1 MNFLEAIILG
11 IVQGLTEF
19 LPVSSSAHVQ
29 IASELMQVPGLSDKN
44 SATTAF
50 IATIQ
55 LGTEAAVLIYF
66 AKDIAR
72 LVKAWFRGVFNS
84 KHRGNADYRM
94 AWLVIIASI
103 PVGLAGYL
111 LREFIQET
119 VRTLW
124 VVAFTML
131 LFAGILYLADRYG
144 RKQKEVADMTFNTA
158 LGFGLGQALAVI
170 PGVSRSGASISFG
183 LFAGFNR
190 ATAARFSFLIG
201 IPAVLA
207 SGLIEFKDSYQ
218 QLDAAALSGTIVAT
232 ITSFVVGY
240 AVISGLL
247 KYLNKG
253 SFMPFVIWRLVVGIA
268 LLVMLSNGWI
278 TA

>member
-1 MNFLEAIILG
+1 MNFLQAIILG

-66 AKDIAR
+66 AKDIGR
-72 LVKAWFRGVFNS
+72 LVSAWFKGLFSSAARA
-84 KHRGNADYRM
+84 NADYKM
-94 AWLVIIASI
+94 AWFVIIASI
-103 PVGLAGYL
+103 PVGLAGL
-111 LREFIQET
+111 MLRHFIEDT
-119 VRTLW
+119 FRTLW
-124 VVAFTML
+124 VIAVTMILFGLIL
-131 LFAGILYLADRYG
+131 LLADRLG
-144 RKQKEVADMTFNTA
+144 SKQKAIKELTFGSA
-158 LGFGLGQALAVI
+158 IGFGLGQMLSVI

-183 LFAGFNR
+183 LIAGFNR
-190 ATAARFSFLIG
+190 AAAARFSFLIG

-207 SGLIEFKDSYQ
+207 SGLIQFKDSYQ
-218 QLDAAALSGTIVAT
+218 NLDTDALTGTLIAT
-232 ITSFVVGY
+232 VTSFIVGY
-240 AVISGLL
+240 LVIAGLL

-253 SFMPFVIWRLVVGIA
+253 SFLPFVIWRVSVGIG
-268 LLVMLSNGWI
+268 LLVLLSLGLI
-278 TA
+278 SA

>member
-1 MNFLEAIILG
+1 MSFFEAIILG
-11 IVQGLTEF
+11 LVQGLTEF

-29 IASELMQVPGLSDKN
+29 IFSELMQVQGLSDKN

-66 AKDIAR
+66 AKDISR
-72 LVKAWFRGVFNS
+72 LVKAWFRGVFNPS
-84 KHRGNADYRM
+84 ARDNSDYKM
-94 AWLVIIASI
+94 AWMVILASI
-103 PVGLAGYL
+103 PVGLVGYL
-111 LREFIQET
+111 LRGFIQET

-124 VVAFTML
+124 VVAFTMI

-144 RKQKEVADMTFNTA
+144 RREKQVKDVTFNSA
-158 LGFGLGQALAVI
+158 LGFGLSQALAVI

-183 LFAGFNR
+183 LFAGFTR
-190 ATAARFSFLIG
+190 AAAARFSFLIG

-207 SGLIEFKDSYQ
+207 SGIVEFKDSYQ
-218 QLDAAALSGTIVAT
+218 YLDSAALSGTIVAT
-232 ITSFVVGY
+232 VTSFLVGY
-240 AVISGLL
+240 VVIAGLL

-253 SFMPFVIWRLVVGIA
+253 SFMPFVIWRLVVGFA
-268 LLVMLSNGWI
+268 LLIMLSNGWI
-278 TA
+278 SA

>member
-1 MNFLEAIILG
+1 
-11 IVQGLTEF
+11 
-19 LPVSSSAHVQ
+19 
-29 IASELMQVPGLSDKN
+29 MQVPGLSDKN

-124 VVAFTML
+124 VVAFTMI

-144 RKQKEVADMTFNTA
+144 RKQKEVSDMTFNTA

-190 ATAARFSFLIG
+190 AAAARFSFLIG

>member
-72 LVKAWFRGVFNS
+72 LVRAWFRGVFNS

-124 VVAFTML
+124 VVAFTMI
-131 LFAGILYLADRYG
+131 LFAAILYLADRYG

-190 ATAARFSFLIG
+190 AAAARFSFLIG

-218 QLDAAALSGTIVAT
+218 QLDSAALSGTIVAT

-240 AVISGLL
+240 AVIAGLL

>member
-1 MNFLEAIILG
+1 MNFLEALILG

-29 IASELMQVPGLSDKN
+29 IFSELMQVPGLSDKN

-72 LVKAWFRGVFNS
+72 LLKAWFKGLFNS
-84 KHRGNADYRM
+84 AARENADYKM
-94 AWLVIIASI
+94 AWLVIFASI
-103 PVGLAGYL
+103 PVGLIGYL

-124 VVAFTML
+124 VVAFTMIIFAII
-131 LFAGILYLADRYG
+131 LFLADYYG
-144 RKQKEVADMTFNTA
+144 KRQKEIKDMTFNTA

-190 ATAARFSFLIG
+190 AAAARFSFLIG

-207 SGLIEFKDSYQ
+207 SGLIEFSDSYQ
-218 QLDAAALSGTIVAT
+218 QLDEAALSGTIVAT

-240 AVISGLL
+240 LVIAGLL

-253 SFMPFVIWRLVVGIA
+253 SFMPFVIWRLIVGVA

-278 TA
+278 SA

>member
-66 AKDIAR
+66 ARDIAR

-84 KHRGNADYRM
+84 KLRDNADYKM

-124 VVAFTML
+124 VVAFTMI
-131 LFAGILYLADRYG
+131 LFGAILYLADRYG
-144 RKQKEVADMTFNTA
+144 RKQKEIADMTFNTA

-190 ATAARFSFLIG
+190 AAAARFSFLIG

-232 ITSFVVGY
+232 MTSFVVGY
-240 AVISGLL
+240 AVIAGLL

>member
-1 MNFLEAIILG
+1 MSLFEAIVLG
-11 IVQGLTEF
+11 LIQGLTEF

-29 IASELMQVPGLSDKN
+29 IFSELMQVKGLSDEN

-66 AKDIAR
+66 AKDISR
-72 LVKAWFRGVFNS
+72 LVRAWFRGVVNP
-84 KHRGNADYRM
+84 KARDNADYKM
-94 AWLVIIASI
+94 AWLVILASI
-103 PVGLAGYL
+103 PVGLIGYL
-111 LREFIQET
+111 LRSFIQET

-124 VVAFTML
+124 VVAFTMI
-131 LFAGILYLADRYG
+131 LFAAILYLADRYG
-144 RKQKEVADMTFNTA
+144 RREKPIDAMTFNSA
-158 LGFGLGQALAVI
+158 IGFGLGQALAVI

-183 LFAGFNR
+183 LFAGFTR
-190 ATAARFSFLIG
+190 AAAARFSFLIG

-207 SGLIEFKDSYQ
+207 SGIVEFKDSYQ
-218 QLDAAALSGTIVAT
+218 HLDSQALTGTIIAT
-232 ITSFVVGY
+232 VTSFVVGY
-240 AVISGLL
+240 VVIAGLL

-253 SFMPFVIWRLVVGIA
+253 SFMPFVIWRLIVGFG

-278 TA
+278 SA

>member
-1 MNFLEAIILG
+1 MNFFEAIVLG
-11 IVQGLTEF
+11 IIQGLTEF

-29 IASELMQVPGLSDKN
+29 IFSELMQVPGLSDKN

-66 AKDIAR
+66 AKDISR
-72 LVKAWFRGVFNS
+72 LVKAWFKGLFNS
-84 KHRGNADYRM
+84 KARDNADYRM
-94 AWLVIIASI
+94 AWLVIMASI
-103 PVGLAGYL
+103 PVGLVGYL
-111 LREFIQET
+111 LRSFIQET

-124 VVAFTML
+124 VVAFTMI
-131 LFAGILYLADRYG
+131 LFAMILFLADRYG
-144 RKQKEVADMTFNTA
+144 RKQKEVSEMNFNSA

-183 LFAGFNR
+183 LFAGFTR
-190 ATAARFSFLIG
+190 AAAARFSFLIG

-207 SGLIEFKDSYQ
+207 SGLVEFKDSYLY
-218 QLDAAALSGTIVAT
+218 LDAATLSGTVVAT
-232 ITSFVVGY
+232 LTSFVVGY
-240 AVISGLL
+240 AVIAGLL

-253 SFMPFVIWRLVVGIA
+253 SFMPFVIWRLVVGFG

-278 TA
+278 SA

>member
-72 LVKAWFRGVFNS
+72 LVKAWFRGVFNA
-84 KHRGNADYRM
+84 KLRGNADYRM

-124 VVAFTML
+124 VVAFTMI

-144 RKQKEVADMTFNTA
+144 RKQKQVSDMTFNTA

-190 ATAARFSFLIG
+190 AAAARFSFLIG

-232 ITSFVVGY
+232 ITSFAVGY
-240 AVISGLL
+240 AVIAGLL

-253 SFMPFVIWRLVVGIA
+253 SFMPFVIWRLVVGIL
-268 LLVMLSNGWI
+268 LLVMLSNGWV

>member
-66 AKDIAR
+66 ARDITR

-84 KHRGNADYRM
+84 KLRANADYKM
-94 AWLVIIASI
+94 AWLVITASI

-124 VVAFTML
+124 VVAFTMI
-131 LFAGILYLADRYG
+131 LFAAILYLADRYG
-144 RKQKEVADMTFNTA
+144 KKQKEVADMTFNTA

-190 ATAARFSFLIG
+190 AAAARFSFLIG

-207 SGLIEFKDSYQ
+207 SGLIEFKDSFQ

-240 AVISGLL
+240 AVIAGLL
-247 KYLNKG
+247 RYLNKG

>member
-1 MNFLEAIILG
+1 MSLFEAIVLG
-11 IVQGLTEF
+11 LIQGLTEF

-29 IASELMQVPGLSDKN
+29 IFSELMQVKGLSDKN

-66 AKDIAR
+66 AKDISR
-72 LVKAWFRGVFNS
+72 LVGAWFRGVFNP
-84 KHRGNADYRM
+84 KTRDNADYKM
-94 AWLVIIASI
+94 AWLVILASI
-103 PVGLAGYL
+103 PVGLIGYL
-111 LREFIQET
+111 LRSFIQET

-124 VVAFTML
+124 VVAFTMI
-131 LFAGILYLADRYG
+131 LFAVILYLADRYG
-144 RKQKEVADMTFNTA
+144 RREKPLEKMTLNTA
-158 LGFGLGQALAVI
+158 MGFGLGQALAVI

-183 LFAGFNR
+183 LFAGFTR
-190 ATAARFSFLIG
+190 AAAARFSFLIG

-207 SGLIEFKDSYQ
+207 SGIVEFKDSYQ
-218 QLDAAALSGTIVAT
+218 YLDSQALSGTIIAT

-240 AVISGLL
+240 VVIAGLL

-253 SFMPFVIWRLVVGIA
+253 SFMPFVIWRLIVGFA

-278 TA
+278 SA

>member
-72 LVKAWFRGVFNS
+72 LVKAWFRGVFNA
-84 KHRGNADYRM
+84 KLRGNADYRM

-124 VVAFTML
+124 VVAFTMI

-144 RKQKEVADMTFNTA
+144 RKQKQVSDMTFNTA

-183 LFAGFNR
+183 LLAGFNR
-190 ATAARFSFLIG
+190 AAAARFSFLIG

-232 ITSFVVGY
+232 IASFVVGY
-240 AVISGLL
+240 AVIAGLL

-253 SFMPFVIWRLVVGIA
+253 SFMPFVVWRLVVGIA